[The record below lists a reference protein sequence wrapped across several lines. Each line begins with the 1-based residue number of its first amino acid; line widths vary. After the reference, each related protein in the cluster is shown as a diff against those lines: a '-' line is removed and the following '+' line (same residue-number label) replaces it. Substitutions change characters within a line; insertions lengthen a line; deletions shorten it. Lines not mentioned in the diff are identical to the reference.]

1 MTFLQAIVIGVI
13 QGIAELFPISSLAQ
27 TILIPSLIG
36 GSWGNLVS
44 QVASPESPYLA
55 FVVGLH
61 VACAAALILFF
72 WREWLAIIG
81 GFFTSLVRRRVET
94 PDERLAWLIVI
105 ATIPVGILGLLFEHQ
120 IRVLFAKPF
129 AAAMFLTVNGVL
141 LLGGE
146 WLFRRNA
153 KRRAA
158 EATAAATDEQLAA
171 TPAGEQVATR
181 VDADTARTI
190 RVVDAIWIGVAQSSA
205 LLAGIS
211 RDGVCIVAGLSRG
224 LSREAAARFAFLLSA
239 PPIMAAGLYK
249 LPDLFGPLGNG
260 IRPQILVGSIA
271 AFATAYLAT
280 RFLVRYFRFG
290 NLIPF
295 AAFCLIFGAACMVRF
310 GLF

>member
-72 WREWLAIIG
+72 WREWLAIIR

-105 ATIPVGILGLLFEHQ
+105 ATIPVGILGLLLEHP
-120 IRVLFAKPF
+120 IRVLFAKPL
-129 AAAMFLTVNGVL
+129 AAAVFLTVNGVL

-158 EATAAATDEQLAA
+158 EATTATDEQVAA
-171 TPAGEQVATR
+171 TPVDERVATH
-181 VDADTARTI
+181 VDAGTARTI
-190 RVVDAIWIGVAQSSA
+190 RVVDAVWIGVAQSSA

-260 IRPQILVGSIA
+260 IRPQILAGSIA

-295 AAFCLIFGAACMVRF
+295 AAFCLIFGVACMVRF